1 MEEKQRKELI
11 KKIIEEQDI
20 VALYTYD
27 GFNKSL
33 GIMQEYSKGILYSGL
48 KKFILQNS
56 EMLKKFTTKN
66 LYTLLA
72 STYDESEKQM
82 INEQIAERLKKE
94 EFFCEDIDSEVFLHP
109 IHTYDSYG
117 KIDKDVRNKINIELE
132 KQLKELGKEYEIID
146 KNQLVAGLKEVTA
159 LFEEADGLWINLQG
173 KDRKEKLEKNNI
185 NLNNE
190 LVNEHIQKN
199 FLETNLG
206 KAINTAVDI
215 GIRAI
220 FPDFFEDQIIDIKDN
235 LLNYG
240 LKDGIRQTIDDAID
254 MGRSAIGIVTGNFES
269 INQMQ
274 NAVKNGGIID
284 GISSLLDTVI
294 DKVKK
299 AGLINNTI
307 AKTIKQGKNI
317 ILNNVENN
325 ITSTFNKQYES
336 IDYANKYISNWKEN
350 FEKKDFSGMEKEYK
364 KIEKQLNNIAPI
376 EKTINEAKTIMTLHN
391 LIKNNGQ
398 NFNLSKEQ
406 LELAEKLK

>member
-1 MEEKQRKELI
+1 MEI
-11 KKIIEEQDI
+11 
-20 VALYTYD
+20 
-27 GFNKSL
+27 
-33 GIMQEYSKGILYSGL
+33 
-48 KKFILQNS
+48 
-56 EMLKKFTTKN
+56 
-66 LYTLLA
+66 
-72 STYDESEKQM
+72 
-82 INEQIAERLKKE
+82 
-94 EFFCEDIDSEVFLHP
+94 
-109 IHTYDSYG
+109 
-117 KIDKDVRNKINIELE
+117 
-132 KQLKELGKEYEIID
+132 
-146 KNQLVAGLKEVTA
+146 
-159 LFEEADGLWINLQG
+159 
-173 KDRKEKLEKNNI
+173 EKLEKNNI

-254 MGRSAIGIVTGNFES
+254 IGRSAIGIVT
-269 INQMQ
+269 
-274 NAVKNGGIID
+274 
-284 GISSLLDTVI
+284 
-294 DKVKK
+294 
-299 AGLINNTI
+299 GLINNTI